1 MAFLATKRLRTATR
15 YADDGTADVLLCD
28 EELVADVAL
37 VGAIGNLYHVVVMRR
52 SMCHV
57 RMCELELQQPVLEGF
72 TSVLT
77 ALRWFQGSP

>member
-1 MAFLATKRLRTATR
+1 MEFDMAFPATKRLRTATR

-57 RMCELELQQPVLEGF
+57 RMCESLKPLGLPTHSL
-72 TSVLT
+72 SL
-77 ALRWFQGSP
+77 